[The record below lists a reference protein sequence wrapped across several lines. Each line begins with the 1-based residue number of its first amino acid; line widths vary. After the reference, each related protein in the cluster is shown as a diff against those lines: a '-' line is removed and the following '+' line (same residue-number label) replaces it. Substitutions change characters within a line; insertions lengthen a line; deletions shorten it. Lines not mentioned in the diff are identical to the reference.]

1 MFKVRVFIKKYY
13 SICITTCAMDI
24 FLRENKIGRCAFLS
38 AKKIRFCVENDQF
51 LLFLCTIEL
60 FEPVVL
66 IVICTN
72 IGLEI

>member
-1 MFKVRVFIKKYY
+1 MCNGHF
-13 SICITTCAMDI
+13 

-38 AKKIRFCVENDQF
+38 AKKIRFCVDNDHF
-51 LLFLCTIEL
+51 PLFLCTIEL

-72 IGLEI
+72 IGLDI